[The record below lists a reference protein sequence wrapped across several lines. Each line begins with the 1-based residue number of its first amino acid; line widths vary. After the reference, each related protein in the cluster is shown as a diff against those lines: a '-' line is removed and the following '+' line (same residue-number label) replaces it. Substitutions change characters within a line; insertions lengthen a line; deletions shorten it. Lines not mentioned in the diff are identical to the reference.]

1 MNILSIAY
9 SSISLAIILA
19 SITTIIVKQW
29 SLKSSAVYYFL
40 GLEVL
45 IAIWI
50 IAGILQIIFSNPG
63 DTQLSLIFSIIG
75 VIANGLAMI
84 CSVLFASSLS
94 GLIPLKQVALYIVF
108 LLFGGVFG
116 ITLSSDV
123 FYVQYNPTL
132 DFSGS
137 KSNTMWIICLAGGVV
152 IAGTFFL
159 WHLIR
164 QRSIVD
170 TKHKRSTSFMIAG
183 VIVAFYASILVY
195 ALRLLSPGLQ
205 KAFLHSELITTSIGT
220 ALITVGMIIGGKTAL
235 YGSSQVISINIYNEH
250 GLNLYQG
257 FFKTAHK
264 INEHLVSGV
273 ATAIAAFATEIIGEE
288 VFPREIDLGEYS
300 LILEKPGKFAGFI
313 ACKYPSTQIQQGLK
327 RVMANYQPG
336 MEFDEISKMIDNYLP
351 YGAPQRDP
359 GAPAY
364 RRIVD

>member
-1 MNILSIAY
+1 MNILSITY
-9 SSISLAIILA
+9 SSISLAIIIA

-29 SLKSSAVYYFL
+29 SLQSSAVYYFL
-40 GLEVL
+40 SLEVL
-45 IAIWI
+45 IAVWI
-50 IAGILQIIFSNPG
+50 IAGILQIIFSNPV
-63 DTQLSLIFSIIG
+63 DTRLSFIFSIIG

-94 GLIPLKQVALYIVF
+94 GLIPLKQVALYVVF

-116 ITLSSDV
+116 LTLSSEVYAVEYDS
-123 FYVQYNPTL
+123 TL
-132 DFSGS
+132 DFS
-137 KSNTMWIICLAGGVV
+137 KATANVIWIICLAGGVI

-159 WHLIR
+159 WHLVR

-170 TKHKRSTSFMIAG
+170 QKHKMSTSFMIAD

-195 ALRLLSPGLQ
+195 ALRFVSEGFS

-220 ALITVGMIIGGKTAL
+220 ALITVGMIFGGKTAL

-257 FFKTAHK
+257 FFKTTHK
-264 INEHLVSGV
+264 INEHLVSGI

-300 LILEKPGKFAGFI
+300 LILDKPGKFAGFI
-313 ACKYPSTQIQQGLK
+313 ACKYPSSQIHQGLK
-327 RVMANYQPG
+327 RVMTHYQHG
-336 MEFDEISKMIDNYLP
+336 MEYDEISKIIDDYLP
-351 YGAPQRDP
+351 YGTPQKDLGSP
-359 GAPAY
+359 IY
-364 RRIVD
+364 RRIVE

>member
-1 MNILSIAY
+1 
-9 SSISLAIILA
+9 
-19 SITTIIVKQW
+19 VKQW

-40 GLEVL
+40 GLEIL
-45 IAIWI
+45 IGIWI
-50 IAGILQIIFSNPG
+50 IAGILQIIFSNPV
-63 DTQLSLIFSIIG
+63 DTQISLISSIIG

-94 GLIPLKQVALYIVF
+94 GLIPLKQIALYIVF
-108 LLFGGVFG
+108 LLFGGVFAL
-116 ITLSSDV
+116 TLSSDV
-123 FYVQYNPTL
+123 FYVEYNPTL

-137 KSNTMWIICLAGGVV
+137 KSNIMWIICLAGGVI

-159 WHLIR
+159 WHLVR

-170 TKHKRSTSFMIAG
+170 NKHKISTGFMIAG

-195 ALRLLSPGLQ
+195 ALRLLSPRFQ

-220 ALITVGMIIGGKTAL
+220 ALITVGMILGGKTAL

-257 FFKTAHK
+257 FFKTSHK

-313 ACKYPSTQIQQGLK
+313 ACKYPSTQIHQGLK
-327 RVMANYQPG
+327 HVMANYQPS
-336 MEFDEISKMIDNYLP
+336 MEFDEISKLIDDYLP
-351 YGAPQRDP
+351 YGAPQKDP
-359 GAPAY
+359 GAPEY
-364 RRIVD
+364 RRIVE

>member
-1 MNILSIAY
+1 MNILSITY
-9 SSISLAIILA
+9 STISLAIMLA
-19 SITTIIVKQW
+19 SITIIIIKQW

-40 GLEVL
+40 SLEVL

-50 IAGILQIIFSNPG
+50 ICGILQVIFSNPS
-63 DTQLSLIFSIIG
+63 DTRLSLIFATIG
-75 VIANGLAMI
+75 VIANGFAMI

-94 GLIPLKQVALYIVF
+94 GLIPIKQVALYVVF

-116 ITLSSDV
+116 ITLSPSV
-123 FYVQYNPTL
+123 FYVEYNSTL

-137 KSNTMWIICLAGGVV
+137 KSNILWIICLAGGVI

-159 WHLIR
+159 WHLVR

-170 TKHKRSTSFMIAG
+170 KKHKMSTSFMIVG
-183 VIVAFYASILVY
+183 VVVAFYASILVY
-195 ALRLLSPGLQ
+195 ALRFVSEGLS

-220 ALITVGMIIGGKTAL
+220 ALITIGMIIGGKTAL

-257 FFKTAHK
+257 FFKTIHK

-273 ATAIAAFATEIIGEE
+273 ATAIAAFASEIIGEE

-300 LILEKPGKFAGFI
+300 LILDKPGKFAGFI
-313 ACKYPSTQIQQGLK
+313 ACKYPSNQIHQGLK
-327 RVMANYQPG
+327 RIMANYKQD
-336 MEFDEISKMIDNYLP
+336 MEYDEISKLIDNYLP
-351 YGAPQRDP
+351 YGLPQKDP
-359 GAPAY
+359 NASTY
-364 RRIVD
+364 RRIVE